1 MSHSFQ
7 NKKLK
12 RALML
17 IKQGRMNEAEKI
29 YRHLIVSG
37 MRNDI
42 VYANLGAILQSR
54 GDKNN
59 AIWFFKKSIEMNQE
73 M

>member
-17 IKQGRMNEAEKI
+17 IKQGRMNEAEN
-29 YRHLIVSG
+29 
-37 MRNDI
+37 MRIGLSQECVMMCMQTWGQFYNH
-42 VYANLGAILQSR
+42 

-59 AIWFFKKSIEMNQE
+59 AIWFLKINRDESRK
-73 M
+73 